1 MVDRKNNIPVY
12 EKITK
17 VLDITEIR
25 KILPHRYPMLLV
37 DKVIELEP
45 MKRAVGVKCISGNEL
60 FFQGHFPE
68 HPIMPGVLLI
78 EAMAQVG
85 GIALMYPEENRS
97 KLPMFGRISNAKF
110 KRQVVPGDVLITEAV
125 ITKIVRN
132 TMGVVKC
139 VGRVDGQVACQ
150 CECHF
155 ALAKPK
161 KN

>member
-1 MVDRKNNIPVY
+1 MTKGNEIVY
-12 EKITK
+12 EKVTRII
-17 VLDITEIR
+17 DIDEIK

-45 MKRAVGVKCISGNEL
+45 MKRAVGVKCITENEW
-60 FFQGHFPE
+60 FFQGHFPS

-85 GIALMYPEENRS
+85 GVALMYPEENRN
-97 KLPMFGRISNAKF
+97 KLAMFGRISDAKF
-110 KRQVVPGDVLITEAV
+110 KRQVVPGDVLVTEAV
-125 ITKIVRN
+125 ITKIVKN
-132 TMGVVKC
+132 KMGVVKC

-155 ALAKPK
+155 AMAKPK
-161 KN
+161 KSE